1 MVHALILLLLIAGSA
16 QAQDA
21 GALRARHAALQG
33 QLADNPFGRPLHV
46 ESSASGGAHKGE
58 IYAVIE
64 QPYSIVA
71 LALARPEGWCQIL
84 TLQVNIKRCSADQ
97 SGQAVAA
104 FITRKPRDA
113 IESAHRVDFRYEPT
127 TKSGDYLRVA
137 LSASAGPMGTHDYQ
151 IVLEAAPLNARHTFM
166 HMSYAYT
173 LGSVARL
180 AMKSYLAGA
189 GRDKRGFSVNGG
201 ERGVVERSAMRY
213 YLAVE
218 AYLDSLGA
226 PAKQRLE
233 ARLRNWYAAI
243 SLYPQLHEEV
253 GAEEYV
259 EMKHREARP
268 AAPGGAPGPGA
279 HFLIPR
285 GQSLPSV

>member
-1 MVHALILLLLIAGSA
+1 LLHEKGMLRALILLLVIAGSA

-21 GALRARHAALQG
+21 AALRARHAALRE
-33 QLADNPFGRPLHV
+33 QLANNRFGRPLHV
-46 ESSASGGAHKGE
+46 ESSASGGAHKGQ

-64 QPYSIVA
+64 QPYHVVVP
-71 LALARPEGWCQIL
+71 ALARPEGWCQIL
-84 TLQVNIKRCSADQ
+84 TLQVNIKRCSVDQ
-97 SGQAVAA
+97 SGQALAA

-113 IESAHRVDFRYEPT
+113 IDSAYRVDFRYEPT
-127 TKSGDYLRVA
+127 TKRGIYLRVTLNA
-137 LSASAGPMGTHDYQ
+137 PSGPIGTRDYQ
-151 IVLEAAPLNARHTFM
+151 IVLEAAPLDSRRTFM

-173 LGSVARL
+173 LGSVARM

-189 GRDKRGFSVNGG
+189 GRDKRGFSVDGG

-218 AYLDSLGA
+218 AYLESLGA
-226 PAKQRLE
+226 PAEQRLE

-243 SLYPQLHEEV
+243 ARYPQLHEAV

-259 EMKHREARP
+259 DMKHREARP
-268 AAPGGAPGPGA
+268 A
-279 HFLIPR
+279 
-285 GQSLPSV
+285 PSDSG